1 MTNAQRDELLISMA
15 KGLNNLQES
24 LNDTRKELKAEI
36 KQSAEDTKAILRE
49 EIKQSAEDTKATL
62 RNELTQSIGY
72 LRGEFTQS
80 IGNLRSEFTQSIGN
94 LRSEFTQALKNTE
107 DKLIDKIEAESRA
120 TAKVFKDH
128 RAYELRKRQALTNQI
143 IELQKKIDM

>member
-80 IGNLRSEFTQSIGN
+80 IGNLRSEFTQ
-94 LRSEFTQALKNTE
+94 ALKNTE

-120 TAKVFKDH
+120 TAEVFKDH

>member
-80 IGNLRSEFTQSIGN
+80 IGNLRSEFTQ
-94 LRSEFTQALKNTE
+94 ALKNTE